1 MDMSIIKLLIGLGIL
16 MLSGMVLVPGI
27 IGLAERL
34 GISARIIAF
43 VIVAGGTSAPE
54 LLVSVNAAL
63 QNSPGIVWGN
73 VLGSN
78 IANSLLVLGIGA
90 LVAPIATD
98 QRLTR
103 LDLILLLGITGA
115 ILLALYLDLFSGWQ
129 SVIISSGL
137 MAVYILYIIHLVRTS
152 NNDDNMAGE
161 RHEQMPLYKSLFFSI
176 GSVIGLVW
184 GADLV
189 VSGWRDLAYHVGWSE
204 AFIGMTIIAIGTSLP
219 ELISVAASLFHRR
232 SDIALGN
239 ALGSNLFNILIALGA
254 AGVMGNIQIGFDIIL
269 FPALFLAV
277 ITALLLL
284 FCMLKQPMGLKS
296 GFVFIGFYLC
306 FLFIQS
312 TAFST

>member
-1 MDMSIIKLLIGLGIL
+1 
-16 MLSGMVLVPGI
+16 
-27 IGLAERL
+27 
-34 GISARIIAF
+34 
-43 VIVAGGTSAPE
+43 
-54 LLVSVNAAL
+54 
-63 QNSPGIVWGN
+63 
-73 VLGSN
+73 
-78 IANSLLVLGIGA
+78 
-90 LVAPIATD
+90 
-98 QRLTR
+98 
-103 LDLILLLGITGA
+103 
-115 ILLALYLDLFSGWQ
+115 
-129 SVIISSGL
+129 
-137 MAVYILYIIHLVRTS
+137 
-152 NNDDNMAGE
+152 MAGE

-184 GADLV
+184 GADMF
-189 VSGWRDLAYHVGWSE
+189 VSSGRDLAYHVGWSE

-254 AGVMGNIQIGFDIIL
+254 AGVIGNIQIGFDIIL